1 MAALIETTVRMV
13 DYSEKSIVLTG
24 NTKPYKEEIKSLGGR
39 WNSRLKDGD
48 ETMMGW
54 IFPKKLRR
62 QGGEINT
69 QDVLQE
75 FVGIVN
81 TNGDLAKWAR
91 EISWNKNPKK
101 SQSDG
106 AYSSSDSAKFRYSY
120 VSQQLEKRL
129 DAIEAKMSQ
138 ILQYIEISGD
148 TENTEESVPD
158 DQPKSQT
165 KKSSSRLSLLKR

>member
-62 QGGEINT
+62 QGEEINT

-106 AYSSSDSAKFRYSY
+106 AYSSSN
-120 VSQQLEKRL
+120 SQRLEKRL

-138 ILQYIEISGD
+138 ILQYLEISSD

>member
-1 MAALIETTVRMV
+1 M
-13 DYSEKSIVLTG
+13 
-24 NTKPYKEEIKSLGGR
+24 
-39 WNSRLKDGD
+39 
-48 ETMMGW
+48 
-54 IFPKKLRR
+54 RR

-138 ILQYIEISGD
+138 ILQYLEIPSD
-148 TENTEESVPD
+148 IENTEESVPD